1 MPESFSVFLSTLVT
15 SSYWEYTAVLLG
27 FTYVVL
33 AVRESLW
40 CWYAGFVSTAM
51 YALMYWHG
59 SLLVESILNFYYM
72 LMAVMGWWVWRQG
85 TINTPLPIVSWSLQV
100 HLCIIVLTS
109 LFAIFLGALMQEFSS
124 DIGFSYVESFTL
136 CFAVVV
142 TYLVVRKVLENW
154 LYWIVI
160 NMAPMY
166 LYFMKGYYPT
176 LALAMLLT
184 LISCVGYKCWY
195 ESYELRQGKTLAN
208 L

>member
-1 MPESFSVFLSTLVT
+1 MPDSFTVFLNALLT

-27 FTYVVL
+27 FMYVVL

-40 CWYAGFVSTAM
+40 CWYAGFVSSIM
-51 YALMYWHG
+51 YAAMYWHG
-59 SLLVESILNFYYM
+59 NILVEAILNLYYM
-72 LMAVMGWWVWRQG
+72 LMAVIGWWVWRQG
-85 TINTPLPIVSWSLQV
+85 TNNSPLPIISWPV
-100 HLCIIVLTS
+100 RIHLFIIILTS
-109 LFAIFLGALMQEFSS
+109 LFAISLSTLIQELSN
-124 DIGFSYVESFTL
+124 DISLSYIESFTL
-136 CFAVVV
+136 CFAVVI

-176 LALAMLLT
+176 LALALLLT
-184 LISCVGYKCWY
+184 LISCVGYKRWY
-195 ESYELRQGKTLAN
+195 ERYELKQGKTLAE